1 MTRPIERIAI
11 VRALH
16 LGDMLLAVPAF
27 RAIRRGFP
35 DAQIT
40 LIGLPWARAFAER
53 YDRYIDRFA
62 EFGGFPGVDEM
73 DFDPHASARFLNQQR
88 AEEYDLVVQMHGSG
102 RTSNPLALALG
113 GVLTIGYHEPGTD
126 PHLDVSAPYPTTA
139 HEVDRNLGLAAM
151 LGCPAED
158 RHLAFPLRS
167 ADISEAQKI
176 LNDLA
181 IGDRPI
187 IGVHPG
193 AKYLSRRWMPERFAA
208 VAAAVAKETSA
219 AVVVTGTDGERELA
233 ADIAGRVG
241 ADAFLI
247 AGATTLGGLAALIDR
262 MALFISN
269 DTGPA
274 HIACALGT
282 PSVTIFGP
290 ADIRRW
296 APEQNE
302 LHAVVHKPVLC
313 SPCGYST
320 CPIDHRCLRSIGVAD
335 VLQAAHRVLNR
346 EAETCVA

>member
-1 MTRPIERIAI
+1 MPNETPNRCRLVLVAPSGAT
-11 VRALH
+11 
-16 LGDMLLAVPAF
+16 
-27 RAIRRGFP
+27 P
-35 DAQIT
+35 DVLSAQF
-40 LIGLPWARAFAER
+40 ARAVE
-53 YDRYIDRFA
+53 
-62 EFGGFPGVDEM
+62 GGDI
-73 DFDPHASARFLNQQR
+73 ASLILPQ
-88 AEEYDLVVQMHGSG
+88 YDLD
-102 RTSNPLALALG
+102 
-113 GVLTIGYHEPGTD
+113 E
-126 PHLDVSAPYPTTA
+126 VS
-139 HEVDRNLGLAAM
+139 
-151 LGCPAED
+151 
-158 RHLAFPLRS
+158 FQKQ
-167 ADISEAQKI
+167 AQ
-176 LNDLA
+176 
-181 IGDRPI
+181 
-187 IGVHPG
+187 
-193 AKYLSRRWMPERFAA
+193 A
-208 VAAAVAKETSA
+208 VAPIAQQAGVAL
-219 AVVVTGTDGERELA
+219 VLA
-233 ADIAGRVG
+233 GDSRVAGRVG